1 MQVEQIVRYL
11 DDGGEAAS
19 WLKSLGIV
27 DTRRGHDNLVGLAQC
42 GIPLD
47 LLAVIAEQLSE
58 TLPTVGGADR
68 ALNSLQRFVKAARN
82 PLSLSALFERE
93 KSALPILLQ
102 IFAASEYLG
111 DILVRDP
118 ESYDLLR
125 LTEGQPS
132 HAQTLIDEL
141 CAEVAPLR
149 EAPLVM
155 SELRRFKHRETLRI
169 AYGDIIRGQSL
180 ETVTRQISH
189 LADAVT
195 EAALRHAWK
204 TLAEKWGS
212 PQRPDGKPARFVV
225 LALGKHGGEELN
237 YSSDIDLMF
246 LYDEDGKTSGQKH
259 CENGEFFDRLA
270 RDIRKLLS
278 EVTPLGHAYR
288 VDLRLRPEGSTGP
301 LVLSRAAA
309 LHYYDTYGRTWE
321 RQAFVKSRASAGD
334 TSFGKAFLQDLKPWV
349 WRRYLT
355 QADISGIKTL
365 KRKIERRTER
375 EGGDLLDVKT
385 GHGGIRDV
393 EFCVQFLQ
401 LLNGGDLESIRCGNT
416 LDALRELADAGCL
429 TQQEAVLLAGN
440 YRFLRRIEHRLQ
452 IMLDVQTHRLPDD
465 PAEESALAQR
475 LGYSP
480 RSPEMAREEFRK
492 EYRRITQS
500 NRQVLN
506 HLLHDAFDEET
517 PEPEVDLVLDPEP
530 ASDRVAHILESH
542 GFHNPF
548 EAHRNLQSLG
558 EERVRFLST
567 RRSRHFLASIA
578 PRMLREIG
586 RTPNPDLTLVNL
598 SQVSDSLGG
607 KAALWELFSF
617 SPPTL
622 NLYVKLCSSS
632 PFLCGLLTSNPG
644 MIDELLDSLL
654 LDRLPTLPTLTKQL
668 NELLKGAVDPEP
680 ILHSFKNTQTLFVGV
695 REILGKDDIEA
706 TTAALSH
713 IAESCLRQIA
723 RMEYDKLVEKL
734 GRPTIVSESGPRP
747 CNFALVGMGKF
758 GGQELNYHSDL
769 DLIFLYEDDG
779 DTKAQKSS
787 QRDRVTTNQHFYSE
801 LSQRIIKACTH
812 LGPYGR
818 LYEVDARL
826 RPSGRSGMLTTSLEG
841 FRNYFREGQAQL
853 WERQALC
860 KARVVLAAPEGVF
873 TAAASEA
880 LQAAAFTPPWQ
891 EAFAEEIRS
900 MRRRLELTVSSRDI
914 KRGKGGLVDVEFIAQ
929 LLQLKHGGKSI
940 SLRTPNTLKAL
951 RAAMHAGVLEPK
963 PTQDLVDGY
972 RFLREIES
980 RLRLM
985 NSTARDELPSE
996 ADELR
1001 QLAYFLGKPSGDELI
1016 EAVANAT
1023 RSIRALFAAI
1033 VDENAGVIPSDV
1045 SG

>member
-11 DDGGEAAS
+11 DDANEAAS
-19 WLKSLGIV
+19 WLKNLGV
-27 DTRRGHDNLVGLAQC
+27 ADARRGHENLVGLAHS

-47 LLAVIAEQLSE
+47 LLAVVADQLSE
-58 TLPTVGGADR
+58 CLPTLGGADR
-68 ALNSLQRFVKAARN
+68 ALNSLQRFVAAARS
-82 PLSLSALFERE
+82 PLALAALFERE
-93 KSALPILLQ
+93 RTALPILLQ
-102 IFAASEYLG
+102 IFAASEYLS

-125 LTEGQPS
+125 ITEGQPA
-132 HAQTLIDEL
+132 HRQTLIDEL
-141 CAEVAPLR
+141 CAEVSGLR
-149 EAPLVM
+149 ETPLVM
-155 SELRRFKHRETLRI
+155 AELRRFKHRETLRI

-180 ETVTRQISH
+180 ETVTKQISH

-195 EAALRHAWK
+195 EAALRFAWRS
-204 TLAEKWGS
+204 LAEKWGD
-212 PQRPDGKPARFVV
+212 PIRPDGKQARFVV

-246 LYDEDGKTSGQKH
+246 LYDEDGRTLGGKS
-259 CENGEFFDRLA
+259 CDNLEFFDRLA
-270 RDIRKLLS
+270 RETRKLLS
-278 EVTPLGHAYR
+278 DVTPLGHAYR
-288 VDLRLRPEGSTGP
+288 VDLRLRPDGATGP
-301 LVLSRAAA
+301 LVINKAAA

-321 RQAFVKSRASAGD
+321 RQAFVKSRAAAGD
-334 TSFGKAFLQDLKPWV
+334 TVFGEHFLQELKPWI

-401 LLNGGDLESIRCGNT
+401 LLNGGDLESIRCANT
-416 LDALRELADAGCL
+416 LDALRELANAGCL
-429 TQQEAVLLAGN
+429 TQQEAILLASN
-440 YRFLRRIEHRLQ
+440 YRFLRKVEHRLQ
-452 IMLDVQTHRLPDD
+452 IMLDLQTHRLPES
-465 PAEESALAQR
+465 PIEEAALAQR

-480 RSPEMAREEFRK
+480 RAPELARDEFSR
-492 EYRRITQS
+492 EYRRVTQS

-517 PEPEVDLVLDPEP
+517 PEPEVDLILDPEP
-530 ASDRVAHILESH
+530 AADRVKQILSSH
-542 GFHNPF
+542 GFHHPD
-548 EAHRNLQSLG
+548 EAYRNLQSLG

-578 PRMLREIG
+578 PRMLREIK

-617 SPPTL
+617 NPPTL
-622 NLYVKLCSSS
+622 DLYVKLCSSS

-654 LDRLPTLPTLTKQL
+654 LDRLPTLPTLTRQL
-668 NELLKGAVDPEP
+668 DDLLRGAVDPEP

-706 TTAALSH
+706 TTSALSH
-713 IAESCLRQIA
+713 IAEACMRQIA
-723 RMEYDKLVEKL
+723 RMEYVKLVEKL
-734 GRPTIVSESGPRP
+734 GKPSVVTPEGTRS

-769 DLIFLYEDDG
+769 DLIFLYEEDG
-779 DTKAQKSS
+779 DTKVQKSS
-787 QRDRVTTNQHFYSE
+787 QRDRITTNQHFFSE
-801 LSQRIIKACTH
+801 LGQRIIKFCMN
-812 LGPYGR
+812 LGPFGR

-826 RPSGRSGMLTTSLEG
+826 RPSGRSGMLTTSLAG
-841 FRNYFREGQAQL
+841 FRSYFQEGQAQL

-860 KARVVLAAPEGVF
+860 KSRVVLAAPDGVF
-873 TAAASEA
+873 TTTASAALQDAAFSPAWRAENASE
-880 LQAAAFTPPWQ
+880 
-891 EAFAEEIRS
+891 IRE
-900 MRRRLELTVSSRDI
+900 MRRRLELTVGSRDI

-929 LLQLKHGGKSI
+929 MLQLKHAGELN
-940 SLRTPNTLKAL
+940 SLRTPNTM
-951 RAAMHAGVLEPK
+951 RAIQAAAHAGKISPCEAEELCR
-963 PTQDLVDGY
+963 TY
-972 RFLREIES
+972 RFLRSIES

-985 NSTARDELPSE
+985 NSTARTELPSE
-996 ADELR
+996 PEELH
-1001 QLAYFLGKPSGDELI
+1001 QLAYFVGFTSGEELSA
-1016 EAVANAT
+1016 AVASATGRVRQLFLEIMQNA
-1023 RSIRALFAAI
+1023 
-1033 VDENAGVIPSDV
+1033 
-1045 SG
+1045 